1 MLPILERLRTNWEVF
16 ASTRKFALVKDAIE
30 AGLAKVGKWYKDI
43 RKNDMVFV
51 CLGMYIIDQC
61 FFEVV
66 LIVTLLCFSLRPVH

>member
-1 MLPILERLRTNWEVF
+1 MECLRTSWEVF
-16 ASTRKFALVKDAIE
+16 ASTRKFAPVKDAIE

-51 CLGMYIIDQC
+51 CLGMYIIDQD
-61 FFEVV
+61 FFKVM